1 MFSKKKY
8 DILVTN
14 NSFIIRSEHSGS
26 ETIINFPV
34 FIPNVPFYY
43 HLLDDSSNYF
53 TNIMKQIKSINIK
66 YATIILPDDAIDM
79 VIDKKILTAF
89 FQRSGA
95 KHILLKDHSFLL
107 SPEYN
112 SYISVSRT
120 TRAVIL
126 QYISNNKS
134 LAKRYYDLDITNP
147 DQLISGMNRLH
158 NDCAYGKTP
167 VFINNMYEDM
177 SSYEDIGTMVTLYN
191 MLNNLPKLHSV

>member
-1 MFSKKKY
+1 MFSKKNY

-14 NSFIIRSEHSGS
+14 NSFIIRNEYSGS
-26 ETIINFPV
+26 ETIISFPV

-43 HLLDDSSNYF
+43 HLLDDASNYF
-53 TNIMKQIKSINIK
+53 TNIIKQVKSLKIK

-79 VIDKKILTAF
+79 EIDKQLLTAF
-89 FQRSGA
+89 FRQSGA
-95 KHILLKDHSFLL
+95 KHILLKNHSFLL
-107 SPEYN
+107 SPEYG

-126 QYISNNKS
+126 QYISDNKS
-134 LAKRYYDLDITNP
+134 LAKRYYDIDIINP

-177 SSYEDIGTMVTLYN
+177 TSYESIGTMVTLYS
-191 MLNNLPKLHSV
+191 MLNNLPKLHTV